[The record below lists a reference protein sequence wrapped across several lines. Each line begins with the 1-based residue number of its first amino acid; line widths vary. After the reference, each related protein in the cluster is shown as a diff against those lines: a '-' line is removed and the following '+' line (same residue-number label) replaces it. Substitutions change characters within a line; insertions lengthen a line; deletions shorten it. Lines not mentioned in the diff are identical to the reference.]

1 MQEKLININFEAKEI
16 RNTLEQ
22 KACYPCSSLL
32 KRISYSLGRPTF
44 TPVEVEKIIGTMIDH
59 DWHSFCG
66 SDEYLEQYVHRV
78 QSGKFDYEKDPP
90 DLFEIDGIYFVSTN
104 GRTRVAVAKFLG
116 LPFINSRVE
125 RVIPNEVFVYS
136 AEEYSE
142 MEERRKV
149 GQWDGEWVM
158 NEDCGQSGYDAPE
171 EVEMPGDQITSEV
184 FGKWEPVPQPVH
196 YAHALIKEYEGV
208 WVFTGEPDLVKSLY
222 QKVGV
227 PEEK

>member
-1 MQEKLININFEAKEI
+1 MQEKPININFGAKEI
-16 RNTLEQ
+16 RSALEQ
-22 KACYPCSSLL
+22 KVCYPCSPLL

-90 DLFEIDGIYFVSTN
+90 DLFEIDGIYFVSAN

-125 RVIPNEVFVYS
+125 KVVPNGVFVYS
-136 AEEYSE
+136 AKEYSE
-142 MEERRKV
+142 MEERRKA
-149 GQWDGEWVM
+149 GQWNGEWVM
-158 NEDCGQSGYDAPE
+158 NEGYGQSEYDSPE
-171 EVEMPGDQITSEV
+171 EAEMPGNQITSEI
-184 FGKWEPVPQPVH
+184 FGKWKPVSQPVH
-196 YAHALIKEYEGV
+196 YAYASIKEYEGI
-208 WVFTGEPDLVKSLY
+208 WVFTDEPNLVKSLY
-222 QKVGV
+222 QKAGV
-227 PEEK
+227 LEEK